1 MTLTYFVVHHELSG
15 EATAQLCEF
24 LNHLAFSF
32 ECQHLDQTRRYYE
45 ELRDIERSCH
55 NAQLDLF
62 AGDDA
67 QFSIP
72 CRPHA
77 HPPPPHPF
85 VDDGRGGPI
94 FTTTTVTSVITA
106 APAHI
111 RVRLSDNDG
120 AM

>member
-1 MTLTYFVVHHELSG
+1 MTLAPLLSPHELSD
-15 EATAQLCEF
+15 EPAAQLCEF
-24 LNHLAFSF
+24 LNDLAFSF

-45 ELRDIERSCH
+45 ELRDSERSCH
-55 NAQLDLF
+55 NGPLDLF

-67 QFSIP
+67 EFSIP
-72 CRPHA
+72 PAPART
-77 HPPPPHPF
+77 PPTAP
-85 VDDGRGGPI
+85 VRRRRARCPI
-94 FTTTTVTSVITA
+94 FTTTTTTSVTTA